1 MGCLFVQVRFSS
13 AQSAPPETIVIAT
26 FISCEKCV
34 DLPSNFQSRF
44 LALTWFFAP
53 FSATFFLRLR
63 LSLFC
68 LWLALRF
75 SRLWRTPGFL
85 WLRRPRR
92 LSGLWR
98 APSLL
103 CLRLT
108 RGWLAALPRIR
119 FFALHRGVR
128 QRLLL
133 ALSRRRVGLLRA
145 APWTSVL
152 IGTRYNYSRLPLT
165 RGGILRLFLA

>member
-13 AQSAPPETIVIAT
+13 AQSAPPEAIVIAR

-34 DLPSNFQSRF
+34 GLPSNFQSRF
-44 LALTWFFAP
+44 LALTGFFAP
-53 FSATFFLRLR
+53 FSATFFLRLRLR

-98 APSLL
+98 APSFL

-108 RGWLAALPRIR
+108 RGWLAALPSIR
-119 FFALHRGVR
+119 FFALDRRVR

-133 ALSRRRVGLLRA
+133 ALSRRRASLLGA
-145 APWTSVL
+145 AAWIRIL
-152 IGTRYNYSRLPLT
+152 IGTRYN
-165 RGGILRLFLA
+165 